1 MGHGTGC
8 SERADAE
15 DSRGQGHGR
24 LGEGLGHVF
33 NCVEKVEVH
42 DLLGIFLEGHFQVRE
57 ESLLEGGS

>member
-8 SERADAE
+8 SKRADAE
-15 DSRGQGHGR
+15 GSRGQGHGR

-42 DLLGIFLEGHFQVRE
+42 DLLAIFGR
-57 ESLLEGGS
+57 SLSG